1 MFSIANLLDVRK
13 ENISLLARIYF
24 IFFVFGMMSTVLG
37 AILPSLGDEYGLS
50 QTLRGTLLSAHQLG
64 NLIAVFASGV
74 LPYAI
79 GRKLNTVLL
88 GSFAALGLAVI
99 TLTGNPLILLPAFLL
114 TGIGRG
120 TMSNI
125 TNVVVGENA
134 GNKAAGLNLLHGVF
148 AIGAFLSPFM
158 VIAFMSIGWR
168 TEPLVIMLVM
178 VIALILIATSKL
190 SSHRSRRAKG
200 ESAIPS
206 TFTFWIN
213 TFIMFFYL
221 CCEASMMGWLVTYF
235 GSLGYS
241 PAFSTAM
248 QSLLWI
254 MMLLGRLSCAIIAG
268 KVNKSRLILFLGSML
283 LIFFFLLISPVN
295 TALKVIAVLGAG
307 LSMSGIYPTTLS
319 TMDKSYNSS
328 TSATGICIGTASI
341 GAIIMPII
349 IGHCSDSIGISAG
362 FSSIGVPVMIMV
374 VLMIWKARRDAHSHR
389 CGQL

>member
-1 MFSIANLLDVRK
+1 MFSIANLLDVKK
-13 ENISLLARIYF
+13 ENISLLVRIYF

-50 QTLRGTLLSAHQLG
+50 QTVRGSLLSAHQLG

-88 GSFAALGLAVI
+88 GSFAAIGLITI
-99 TLTGNPLILLPAFLL
+99 TLTGNPMILLPAFLL

-134 GNKAAGLNLLHGVF
+134 GNKAAGLNLLHAVF

-158 VIAFMSIGWR
+158 VIAFMPAGWR
-168 TEPLVIMLVM
+168 TEPIVIVAVM
-178 VIALILIATSKL
+178 AIALILIAASKL
-190 SSHRSRRAKG
+190 SSHRAARVKG
-200 ESAIPS
+200 ESAVPS

-221 CCEASMMGWLVTYF
+221 CCGASMMGWLVTYF

-254 MMLLGRLSCAIIAG
+254 MMLLGRLVCAVIAG
-268 KVNKSRLILFLGSML
+268 KVNKSRLILLLGTML
-283 LIFFFLLISPVN
+283 LFFFALLISPVN
-295 TALKVIAVLGAG
+295 TVLKVIAVLGAG

-341 GAIIMPII
+341 GAIIMPVI
-349 IGHCSDSIGISAG
+349 IGHAADSIGVPAG
-362 FSSIGVPVMIMV
+362 FASIGAPVMIMV
-374 VLMIWKARRDAHSHR
+374 LLMIWKTRR
-389 CGQL
+389 G

>member
-1 MFSIANLLDVRK
+1 MFSIVGLLDAKR
-13 ENISLLARIYF
+13 ENLSLLARIYF

-50 QTLRGTLLSAHQLG
+50 QTMRGSLLSAHQLG

-88 GSFAALGLAVI
+88 GSFAAIGLAVI

-134 GNKAAGLNLLHGVF
+134 GNKAAGLNLLHAVF

-158 VIAFMSIGWR
+158 VIAFMPIGWR
-168 TEPLVIMLVM
+168 VEPLVIMAVMLLALV
-178 VIALILIATSKL
+178 LIASSKL
-190 SSHRSRRAKG
+190 SAHRSRREKG
-200 ESAIPS
+200 SSAFPS

-235 GSLGYS
+235 GYLGYS

-254 MMLLGRLSCAIIAG
+254 MMLIGRISCALIAG
-268 KVNKSRLILFLGSML
+268 RTDRRRLILILGIML
-283 LIFFFLLISPVN
+283 LIFFCLLVSPAGTV
-295 TALKVIAVLGAG
+295 LKVVAVLGAG

-349 IGHCSDSIGISAG
+349 IGHAADSAGVAAG
-362 FSSIGVPVMIMV
+362 FSSIGIPVFIMV
-374 VLMIWKARRDAHSHR
+374 LLMVWKVRR
-389 CGQL
+389 G

>member
-1 MFSIANLLDVRK
+1 MFSVGTLLDVKK
-13 ENISLLARIYF
+13 ENVSLLARIYF

-37 AILPSLGDEYGLS
+37 AILPSLGEEYGLS
-50 QTLRGTLLSAHQLG
+50 QTVRGSLLSAHQLG

-88 GSFAALGLAVI
+88 GSFAAVGLVVI
-99 TLTGNPLILLPAFLL
+99 TLTGNPLILLPAFLI

-120 TMSNI
+120 TMSTI

-134 GNKAAGLNLLHGVF
+134 GNKAAGLNLLHAVF

-158 VIAFMSIGWR
+158 VILFMPIGWR
-168 TEPLVIMLVM
+168 TEPLVIMAVM
-178 VIALILIATSKL
+178 IIALVLIATSKL
-190 SSHRSRRAKG
+190 SSHRSRKEKDG
-200 ESAIPS
+200 TGFPS

-241 PAFSTAM
+241 AAFSTAM
-248 QSLLWI
+248 QSLLWLGV
-254 MMLLGRLSCAIIAG
+254 MLFA
-268 KVNKSRLILFLGSML
+268 
-283 LIFFFLLISPVN
+283 FFFLLISPVG
-295 TALKVIAVLGAG
+295 TVLKVIAVLGAG

-319 TMDKSYNSS
+319 TMDRSYNSS

-349 IGHCSDSIGISAG
+349 IGHAADNAGVAAG
-362 FSSIGVPVMIMV
+362 FSSIGIPVAIMV
-374 VLMIWKARRDAHSHR
+374 MLMVWKAKR
-389 CGQL
+389 G

>member
-1 MFSIANLLDVRK
+1 MFSVGTLLDVKK
-13 ENISLLARIYF
+13 ENVSLLARIYF

-50 QTLRGTLLSAHQLG
+50 QTVRGSLLSAHQLG

-88 GSFAALGLAVI
+88 GSFAAVGLVVI
-99 TLTGNPLILLPAFLL
+99 TLTGNPLILLPAFLI

-120 TMSNI
+120 TMSTI

-134 GNKAAGLNLLHGVF
+134 GNKAAGLNLLHAVF

-158 VIAFMSIGWR
+158 VILFMPTGWR
-168 TEPLVIMLVM
+168 TEPLVIMSIM
-178 VIALILIATSKL
+178 IIALVLIATSKL
-190 SSHRSRRAKG
+190 SSHRSRKEKDG
-200 ESAIPS
+200 TGFPS

-241 PAFSTAM
+241 AAFSTAM

-254 MMLLGRLSCAIIAG
+254 MMLAGRLSCAVIAG
-268 KVNKSRLILFLGSML
+268 KVSKNRLILLLGIMLFAFFL
-283 LIFFFLLISPVN
+283 LLISPVG
-295 TALKVIAVLGAG
+295 TILKVIAVLGAG

-319 TMDKSYNSS
+319 TMDRSYNSS

-349 IGHCSDSIGISAG
+349 IGHAADNAGVAAG
-362 FSSIGVPVMIMV
+362 FSSIGIPVAIMV
-374 VLMIWKARRDAHSHR
+374 MLMAWKAKR
-389 CGQL
+389 G

>member
-1 MFSIANLLDVRK
+1 
-13 ENISLLARIYF
+13 
-24 IFFVFGMMSTVLG
+24 
-37 AILPSLGDEYGLS
+37 
-50 QTLRGTLLSAHQLG
+50 
-64 NLIAVFASGV
+64 
-74 LPYAI
+74 
-79 GRKLNTVLL
+79 
-88 GSFAALGLAVI
+88 
-99 TLTGNPLILLPAFLL
+99 
-114 TGIGRG
+114 
-120 TMSNI
+120 
-125 TNVVVGENA
+125 
-134 GNKAAGLNLLHGVF
+134 
-148 AIGAFLSPFM
+148 
-158 VIAFMSIGWR
+158 
-168 TEPLVIMLVM
+168 
-178 VIALILIATSKL
+178 
-190 SSHRSRRAKG
+190 
-200 ESAIPS
+200 
-206 TFTFWIN
+206 
-213 TFIMFFYL
+213 
-221 CCEASMMGWLVTYF
+221 MGWLVTYF

-389 CGQL
+389 CGHL